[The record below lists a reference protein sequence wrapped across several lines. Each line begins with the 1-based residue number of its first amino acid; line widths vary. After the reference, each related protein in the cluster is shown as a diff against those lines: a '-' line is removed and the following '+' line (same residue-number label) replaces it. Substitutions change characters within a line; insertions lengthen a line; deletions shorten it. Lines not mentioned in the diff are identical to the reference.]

1 MNQPINFEEIINNKI
16 FEGSTDKNNE
26 AQSDKK
32 FRPSSA
38 GFCERQM
45 FLSKAGL
52 KKFNKSIIGAMKA
65 GSLLHEWIEKDLKE
79 KGLTEQ
85 SILTEFKD
93 TDINPNKVYYEG
105 TFDFYDHSILYDF
118 KSTSNLNYVDGISD
132 IHKDQLLIYMKGL
145 GATKGSVVY
154 IDKRD
159 LRAKQYFLDFDEP
172 RVKQIFKKTN
182 RVYEALIK
190 WKTNGMN
197 IKNIPFEKCGCFMCR
212 GEVLENG

>member
-1 MNQPINFEEIINNKI
+1 MKQPINFEEIINNKI
-16 FEGSTDKNNE
+16 FEGYQDKNND
-26 AQSDKK
+26 AQPDKK

-45 FLSKAGL
+45 FLSKTGL
-52 KKFNKSIIGAMKA
+52 KKFDKSAIGAMKA

-79 KGLTEQ
+79 KGIVEK
-85 SILTEFKD
+85 SVMIEFKD
-93 TDINPNKVYYEG
+93 IDSNPNELYYEG

-118 KSTSNLNYVDGISD
+118 KSTSNLNYVDGISN

-145 GATKGSVVY
+145 GAAKGSVVY

-159 LRAKQYFLDFDEP
+159 LKAKQYFLDFDES
-172 RVKQIFKKTN
+172 RIKQIFKKTN
-182 RVYEALIK
+182 EVYEAFIK

-197 IKNIPFEKCGCFMCR
+197 AKNIPFEKCGCFMCR
-212 GEVLENG
+212 YEVIEK